1 MKIRDLTE
9 LAARNLREAL
19 LRNLL
24 TTLGIG
30 VGIASLVAMLSLGI
44 GLQRLATQ
52 RLERSGLFNAIFVRP
67 KSGLDHAGGPA
78 KQPPPEKSPELD
90 LEARQA
96 MTRLSDVIAVY
107 PQIRFLTEI
116 RYDGNSYPTSV
127 AGIPETDRGGGA
139 FDDMQGRFFSAPNA
153 DEAILQTGFAERLA
167 RPPESLVGKQIVVRY
182 ARREPLPAA
191 GGKAGAGSSAT
202 AQNSVGAGFSV
213 MLQETRLKIV
223 GIVKTDPEGIG
234 GFGRGQLFVP
244 LEVAEQLHATQIT
257 DLRQV
262 LRGPGPQSTYST
274 LTVRVTGPTKV
285 PAVEDAIQKMG
296 FETFSLLDT
305 TRNLRL
311 FFTVFDLLLGI
322 FGGLALVVATLGI
335 VNTLVMAIL
344 ERRREIGVLKALGA
358 ADQDVRQLFF
368 SEAAVMGLVGGIFGT
383 GLGWAIGRA
392 LTFGTDLYLKRR
404 NLPAVDISFVPW
416 WLALGAVAFAVAV
429 SLAAG
434 IYPASRAARLNPV
447 EALKYE

>member
-1 MKIRDLTE
+1 MKVRDLTE

-19 LRNLL
+19 LRNAL

-30 VGIASLVAMLSLGI
+30 VGIASLVAMLSLGV

-52 RLERSGLFNAIFVRP
+52 HLEQTGLFNAIFVRP
-67 KSGLDHAGGPA
+67 KSDFRRFGENPNPA
-78 KQPPPEKSPELD
+78 PPEKSPALD
-90 LEARQA
+90 LKARQA
-96 MTRLSDVIAVY
+96 MSHLANVTEVY

-116 RYDGNSYPTSV
+116 RYAGNSYPTMV
-127 AGIPETDRGGGA
+127 AGIPASDRTSGA
-139 FDDMQGRFFSAPNA
+139 FDEMEGRFFSSPTA
-153 DEAILQTGFAERLA
+153 DETILQIGFARRLA
-167 RPPESLVGKQIVVRY
+167 RQPETLIGKQITLRY
-182 ARREPLPAA
+182 AKREPLPAT
-191 GGKAGAGSSAT
+191 GGKKGGAGASPTQSAAT
-202 AQNSVGAGFSV
+202 AGFSV
-213 MLQETRLKIV
+213 VLQETHLKIV
-223 GIVKTDPEGIG
+223 GIVKTDPGGFG

-244 LEVAEQLHATQIT
+244 LHVAEALHATQIT

-262 LRGPGPQSTYST
+262 LRGATQEPTYAT
-274 LTVRVTGPTKV
+274 LTVLVTSPTKV
-285 PAVEDAIQKMG
+285 PAVEAAIKKMG
-296 FETFSLLDT
+296 FAAFSLFDT

-368 SEAAVMGLVGGIFGT
+368 SEAAVMGLLGGVFGT

-392 LTFGTDLYLKRR
+392 LTFGTDLYLQRR

-416 WLALGAVAFAVAV
+416 WLALGAIVFAVGV
-429 SLAAG
+429 SLVAG
-434 IYPASRAARLNPV
+434 IYPASQAARLDPV
-447 EALKYE
+447 EALRYE

>member
-1 MKIRDLTE
+1 MKVRDLTE

-19 LRNLL
+19 LRNSL

-30 VGIASLVAMLSLGI
+30 VCIASLVAMLSLGV

-67 KSGLDHAGGPA
+67 KSDLRRFGGPA
-78 KQPPPEKSPELD
+78 NPAPPEKSPQLD
-90 LEARQA
+90 LKARQDMSHLA
-96 MTRLSDVIAVY
+96 DALAVY

-116 RYDGNSYPTSV
+116 RYAGNSYPTEV
-127 AGIPETDRGGGA
+127 AGIPEIDRTSGA
-139 FDDMQGRFFSAPNA
+139 FEEMEGRFFSGPNA
-153 DEAILQTGFAERLA
+153 DEAILQIGFAQRLA
-167 RPPESLVGKQIVVRY
+167 RQPDALVGKQIAVRY
-182 ARREPLPAA
+182 ARREPLAPA
-191 GGKAGAGSSAT
+191 GGKAGAASSAT
-202 AQNSVGAGFSV
+202 KQSGVGAGFSV
-213 MLQETRLKIV
+213 VLQEAHLKIV
-223 GIVKTDPEGIG
+223 GIVKTDPEGFG

-244 LEVAEQLHATQIT
+244 LQVAEELHATQIT

-262 LRGPGPQSTYST
+262 LRGPNPEPTYAA
-274 LTVRVTGPTKV
+274 LTVRVTSPTSV
-285 PAVEDAIQKMG
+285 PAVEAAIQKMG
-296 FETFSLLDT
+296 FETYSLLDT

-344 ERRREIGVLKALGA
+344 ERRREIGLLKALGA

-368 SEAAVMGLVGGIFGT
+368 WEAGVMGLLGGIFGI

-392 LTFGTDLYLKRR
+392 LTFGTDLYLRRR

-416 WLALGAVAFAVAV
+416 WLALGAVVFAVGV

>member
-1 MKIRDLTE
+1 MKVRDLTE

-67 KSGLDHAGGPA
+67 KSDLGRAGGPA
-78 KQPPPEKSPELD
+78 KQTPPEKSPELD

-96 MTRLSDVIAVY
+96 MSRLSDVIAVY

-139 FDDMQGRFFSAPNA
+139 FDDMQGRFFSGPNA

-167 RPPESLVGKQIVVRY
+167 RQPGSLVGKQIAVRY
-182 ARREPLPAA
+182 ARREPLPMA
-191 GGKAGAGSSAT
+191 GGKAGAGSSAN
-202 AQNSVGAGFSV
+202 AQNGVGAGFSV
-213 MLQETRLKIV
+213 VLQETRLKIV
-223 GIVKTDPEGIG
+223 GIVKTDPEGFG

-262 LRGPGPQSTYST
+262 LRGTNPKPAYST

-285 PAVEDAIQKMG
+285 PAVEDAIRKMG
-296 FETFSLLDT
+296 FDTFSLLDT

-368 SEAAVMGLVGGIFGT
+368 AEAAVMGLVGGIFGT

-392 LTFGTDLYLKRR
+392 LTLGTDIYLKRR
-404 NLPAVDISFVPW
+404 SLPAVDISFVPW
-416 WLALGAVAFAVAV
+416 WLALGAVAFAVGV

>member
-1 MKIRDLTE
+1 MKVRDLTE

-19 LRNLL
+19 LRNSL

-30 VGIASLVAMLSLGI
+30 VGIASLVAMLSLGV

-67 KSGLDHAGGPA
+67 KSDLHRFGGRPNPA
-78 KQPPPEKSPELD
+78 PPEKPAELD
-90 LEARQA
+90 LKARQA
-96 MTRLSDVIAVY
+96 MSHLANVLEVY

-116 RYDGNSYPTSV
+116 RFDGNSYPTSV
-127 AGIPETDRGGGA
+127 AGIPETDRTGGA
-139 FDDMQGRFFSAPNA
+139 FEEMQGRFFSGPTA
-153 DEAILQTGFAERLA
+153 DEAVLQIGFAERLSSK
-167 RPPESLVGKQIVVRY
+167 PGSLIGKQITVRY
-182 ARREPLPAA
+182 AKREPLPAT
-191 GGKAGAGSSAT
+191 GGKEGAA
-202 AQNSVGAGFSV
+202 NSGQKRSGGAAGFSV
-213 MLQETRLKIV
+213 VLQETHLKIV
-223 GIVKTDPEGIG
+223 GIVKTDPEGFG
-234 GFGRGQLFVP
+234 GFGHGQLFVP
-244 LEVAEQLHATQIT
+244 LKVAEQLHATQIT

-262 LRGPGPQSTYST
+262 LRGPNPEPTYGT
-274 LTVRVTGPTKV
+274 LTVRVTSPTNV
-285 PAVEDAIQKMG
+285 PAVEAAIRKMG
-296 FETFSLLDT
+296 FDTFSLLDT

-368 SEAAVMGLVGGIFGT
+368 WEAGVMGFLGGVFGV

-392 LTFGTDLYLKRR
+392 LTFGTDIYLQRR
-404 NLPAVDISFVPW
+404 DLPAVDISFVPW
-416 WLALGAVAFAVAV
+416 WLALGAMVFAVGV

>member
-1 MKIRDLTE
+1 MKVRDLTE

-19 LRNLL
+19 LRNSL

-30 VGIASLVAMLSLGI
+30 VGIASLVAMLSLGV

-67 KSGLDHAGGPA
+67 KSDSGRFGGP
-78 KQPPPEKSPELD
+78 PDRTPPEKPAELG
-90 LEARQA
+90 LKARQA
-96 MTRLSDVIAVY
+96 MSHLADVIAVY

-116 RYDGNSYPTSV
+116 RFDGNSYPTSV
-127 AGIPETDRGGGA
+127 AGIPETDRTGGA
-139 FDDMQGRFFSAPNA
+139 FEDMQGRFFSGPDA
-153 DEAILQTGFAERLA
+153 DEAILQIGFAQRLS
-167 RPPESLVGKQIVVRY
+167 RQPESLVGKQITLRY
-182 ARREPLPAA
+182 ARREPLAA
-191 GGKAGAGSSAT
+191 TGGKDGAANSSQKQSGGA
-202 AQNSVGAGFSV
+202 AGFSV
-213 MLQETRLKIV
+213 VLQETRLKIV
-223 GIVKTDPEGIG
+223 GIVKTDPEGFG

-244 LEVAEQLHATQIT
+244 LQVAEKLHATQIT

-262 LRGPGPQSTYST
+262 LRGPNPEPSYEA

-285 PAVEDAIQKMG
+285 PAVEAAIRKMG

-368 SEAAVMGLVGGIFGT
+368 WEAGVMGFLGGIFGI

-392 LTFGTDLYLKRR
+392 LTFGTDIYLQRR

-416 WLALGAVAFAVAV
+416 WLALGAVVFAVGV

-434 IYPASRAARLNPV
+434 IYPAARAARLDPV

>member
-1 MKIRDLTE
+1 MKVRDLTE

-19 LRNLL
+19 LRNTL

-30 VGIASLVAMLSLGI
+30 VGIASLVAMLSLGV

-67 KSGLDHAGGPA
+67 NSGFRRFGGGPNPGQA
-78 KQPPPEKSPELD
+78 EKSVPLD
-90 LEARQA
+90 LKARQA
-96 MTRLSDVIAVY
+96 IARLADVQDVY

-116 RYDGNSYPTSV
+116 QYAGNSYPTAV
-127 AGIPETDRGGGA
+127 AGIPASDRTSGA
-139 FDDMQGRFFSAPNA
+139 FDGMAGRFFSSPTA
-153 DEAILQTGFAERLA
+153 DEAILQIGFAQRLA
-167 RPPESLVGKQIVVRY
+167 RQAETLIGKQLTVRY
-182 ARREPLPAA
+182 AKREPLAA
-191 GGKAGAGSSAT
+191 TESKKGSANAISSPGGPP
-202 AQNSVGAGFSV
+202 AGFSIV
-213 MLQETRLKIV
+213 LQETHLQIV
-223 GIVKTDPEGIG
+223 GIVKTDPEGFG

-244 LEVAEQLHATQIT
+244 LEVAEALHATDAA

-262 LRGPGPQSTYST
+262 LREANPEPTYAA
-274 LTVRVTGPTKV
+274 LTVRVTSPTKV
-285 PAVEDAIQKMG
+285 PDIEATIKKMG

-358 ADQDVRQLFF
+358 ADRDVRQLFL
-368 SEAAVMGLVGGIFGT
+368 SEAGVMGLLGGIFGT
-383 GLGWAIGRA
+383 GLGWAIGRV
-392 LTFGTDLYLKRR
+392 LTFGTDLYLQRR
-404 NLPAVDISFVPW
+404 NLPAVDICFVPW
-416 WLALGAVAFAVAV
+416 WLALGAVIFAVGV
-429 SLAAG
+429 SLLAG

-447 EALKYE
+447 EALRYE

>member
-19 LRNLL
+19 LRNAL

-67 KSGLDHAGGPA
+67 KSDLRNFGGPQ
-78 KQPPPEKSPELD
+78 KQTPPEKSPELD
-90 LEARQA
+90 GGARQA
-96 MTRLSDVIAVY
+96 MTRLADVIAVY
-107 PQIRFLTEI
+107 PQVRFLTEI

-127 AGIPETDRGGGA
+127 AGIPETDRGEGA
-139 FDDMQGRFFSAPNA
+139 FDDMQGRFFSGPRA
-153 DEAILQTGFAERLA
+153 DEAILQTGFAQRLA
-167 RPPESLVGKQIVVRY
+167 RPPESLVGKQIAVRY

-191 GGKAGAGSSAT
+191 GGKAGPGSSAN

-213 MLQETRLKIV
+213 VLQETRLKIV
-223 GIVKTDPEGIG
+223 GIVKTDPEGFG

-262 LRGPGPQSTYST
+262 LRGPNPEPTYAT

-285 PAVEDAIQKMG
+285 PAAEGAIRKMG

-305 TRNLRL
+305 TRSLRL

-358 ADQDVRQLFF
+358 ADRDVRQLFF
-368 SEAAVMGLVGGIFGT
+368 SEAAVMGLVGGVFGT

-392 LTFGTDLYLKRR
+392 LTIGTDIYLKRK
-404 NLPAVDISFVPW
+404 NLPGVDISFVPW
-416 WLALGAVAFAVAV
+416 WLALGAVAFAVVV

>member
-19 LRNLL
+19 LRNSL

-30 VGIASLVAMLSLGI
+30 VGIASLVAMLSLGV

-67 KSGLDHAGGPA
+67 KSDLRRIGGPPN
-78 KQPPPEKSPELD
+78 QMLPEKPAELD
-90 LEARQA
+90 QKARESMSHMA
-96 MTRLSDVIAVY
+96 DVITVY

-116 RYDGNSYPTSV
+116 RFDGNSYPTSV
-127 AGIPETDRGGGA
+127 AGIPETDQSSGA
-139 FDDMQGRFFSAPNA
+139 FEDMQGRFFSGPNA
-153 DEAILQTGFAERLA
+153 DEAILQIGFAQRLA
-167 RPPESLVGKQIVVRY
+167 RQPESLVGKQIAVRY
-182 ARREPLPAA
+182 ARREPLAA
-191 GGKAGAGSSAT
+191 TGGKYGAGSSAT
-202 AQNSVGAGFSV
+202 AQNGVGAGFSV
-213 MLQETRLKIV
+213 VLQETQLKIV
-223 GIVKTDPEGIG
+223 GIVKTDPEGFG
-234 GFGRGQLFVP
+234 GFGRGELFVP
-244 LEVAEQLHATQIT
+244 LQVAEQLHATEIT

-262 LRGPGPQSTYST
+262 LRGTNPEPAYAA
-274 LTVRVTGPTKV
+274 LTVRVTSPTKV
-285 PAVEDAIQKMG
+285 PAVEDTIRKMG

-368 SEAAVMGLVGGIFGT
+368 SEAGVMGLVGGIFGT

-392 LTFGTDLYLKRR
+392 LTFGTDIYLQRR

-416 WLALGAVAFAVAV
+416 WLALGAVVFAVAV